1 MDPQDSY
8 LGFEFANRISAAI
21 DQLPEK
27 YREPI
32 VLRHAADLSYEEI
45 AEALELPI
53 GTVKTR
59 IFRAR
64 DALRQS
70 LGDLFEDSSTD
81 PPSGSVNP

>member
-1 MDPQDSY
+1 M
-8 LGFEFANRISAAI
+8 EFADRISAAI
-21 DQLPEK
+21 AELPEK

-32 VLRHAADLSYEEI
+32 VLRHAAELSYEEI

-70 LGDLFEDSSTD
+70 LGDLFEQETTD
-81 PPSGSVNP
+81 PQSGSQVQ